1 VEPCQKS
8 YGSEG
13 SLSQHL
19 KLKHNEFYKSHIFS
33 MDAPDKSKDDQ
44 DSLHDSSDIKE
55 KKPKEDIV
63 LWYIWQSRI

>member
-1 VEPCQKS
+1 
-8 YGSEG
+8 
-13 SLSQHL
+13 
-19 KLKHNEFYKSHIFS
+19 

-63 LWYIWQSRI
+63 L